1 MFSVNVRMPRFT
13 MMKVTIV
20 ALIVFVLYGNIY
32 AQVNKQSIMEG
43 LDDAEEVITCPGG
56 ILLSSTIC
64 IPRGYRKSEPP
75 KIPLEINTAIEVS
88 NIREIDD
95 KKMTVSLEF
104 HPQLVW
110 ADNRIITNFT
120 DEEKKSGKVLNNIN
134 LENIW
139 KPDLLIENL
148 HTFKLH
154 SILEDMS
161 GLAIGNGL
169 AIGLKNETVVW
180 YEFSAKASV
189 YCNFDF
195 LRYPMDEQECNF
207 TIGTTYP
214 AKRTIIFTFHAN
226 NVFQFGKATQN
237 TDDFNLDIDN
247 VNEHIDN
254 NTKFGFTIKM
264 SRRLQPFI
272 MECYLPCIAIVIV
285 SHISFIIPLDA
296 VPGRIALLVTQ
307 FLTLTNICIHQQV
320 SKVKF
325 IILTPS
331 NINIVLGNITVVF

>member
-1 MFSVNVRMPRFT
+1 MIQVTIFTLLVFVTYDKIYAEVSEHSVN
-13 MMKVTIV
+13 
-20 ALIVFVLYGNIY
+20 
-32 AQVNKQSIMEG
+32 EG
-43 LDDAEEVITCPGG
+43 LKEIEPFIGCRGG
-56 ILLSSTIC
+56 VLLSSSIC
-64 IPRGYRKSEPP
+64 LPFGYRKGELP
-75 KIPLEINTAIEVS
+75 KIPLEINTAIDVN

-95 KKMTVSLEF
+95 KKMTVTLEF
-104 HPQLVW
+104 HHQLVW

-120 DEEKKSGKVLNNIN
+120 DEEKRNGKVLNNIN

-148 HTFKLH
+148 CAFKLH
-154 SILEDMS
+154 SFLGDMS

-169 AIGLKNETVVW
+169 ALSLKNDTVVW

-214 AKRTIIFTFHAN
+214 AKRTIIFTFHGS
-226 NVFQFGKATQN
+226 VFSFGKATQN
-237 TDDFNLDIDN
+237 TDAFNINIHNIND
-247 VNEHIDN
+247 HMDN

-320 SKVKF
+320 CLILFILLTLKYN
-325 IILTPS
+325 IILLLLLCS
-331 NINIVLGNITVVF
+331 L

>member
-1 MFSVNVRMPRFT
+1 MLNLA
-13 MMKVTIV
+13 MKYLLYFGVCYYSSGETI
-20 ALIVFVLYGNIY
+20 
-32 AQVNKQSIMEG
+32 MG
-43 LDDAEEVITCPGG
+43 LDDGGECPGG
-56 ILLSSTIC
+56 VMLSTTIC
-64 IPRGYRKSEPP
+64 IPNGYRKGELPNV
-75 KIPLEINTAIEVS
+75 PLEINTAIEVN

-104 HPQLVW
+104 HPQFVW
-110 ADNRIITNFT
+110 ADNRIIANFT
-120 DEEKKSGKVLNNIN
+120 EDERKKGKVLNNIN
-134 LENIW
+134 LEKLW

-180 YEFSAKASV
+180 YEFSAKASI

-195 LRYPMDEQECNF
+195 LRYPMDKQECNF
-207 TIGTTYP
+207 TIGSTYP
-214 AKRTIIFTFHAN
+214 AKRTIIFTFHTS
-226 NVFQFGKATQN
+226 VFVFGKATQN
-237 TDDFNLDIDN
+237 TDDFNLNIEN
-247 VNEHIDN
+247 VNGHMEND
-254 NTKFGFTIKM
+254 TKFGFTIKM

-285 SHISFIIPLDA
+285 SEISFIIPLNE
-296 VPGRIALLVTQ
+296 VPGRVALLVTQ

-320 SKVKF
+320 YSAH
-325 IILTPS
+325 
-331 NINIVLGNITVVF
+331 

>member
-1 MFSVNVRMPRFT
+1 MILISTLVFLLLVVYELVNFE
-13 MMKVTIV
+13 VT
-20 ALIVFVLYGNIY
+20 ANFV
-32 AQVNKQSIMEG
+32 EG
-43 LDDAEEVITCPGG
+43 QLVDCPGG

-64 IPRGYRKSEPP
+64 IPKGYRKGELPTV
-75 KIPLEINTAIEVS
+75 PLEINTAIEVN

-110 ADNRIITNFT
+110 ADNRIVTNLT
-120 DEEKKSGKVLNNIN
+120 ETEKKTGKVLNNIN

-154 SILEDMS
+154 SILEHVS

-169 AIGLKNETVVW
+169 AVGLKNETVIW
-180 YEFSAKASV
+180 YEFSAKASI

-195 LRYPMDEQECNF
+195 LRYPMDKQECNF
-207 TIGTTYP
+207 TIGSTYP
-214 AKRTIIFTFHAN
+214 AKGTIIFTFHTS
-226 NVFQFGKATQN
+226 VFKFGKATQN
-237 TDDFNLDIDN
+237 TDDFNLNIEN
-247 VNEHIDN
+247 VNGNLDN
-254 NTKFGFTIKM
+254 DTKFGFTIKM

-285 SHISFIIPLDA
+285 SHISFIMPLDA
-296 VPGRIALLVTQ
+296 IPGRVALLVTQ

-320 SKVKF
+320 N
-325 IILTPS
+325 IIP
-331 NINIVLGNITVVF
+331 IIKIFDNITYIIICII